1 MKTFFQVAALALLAG
16 AMTVQAVKF
25 CSPQQ
30 PDMGWL
36 SDNAET
42 LLFAQY
48 LRQEAASDP
57 DSPWNTLTKS
67 QEFQDKLAA
76 LRARLSPKVEDNCVP
91 LSVNDRLEALESRP
105 VADEDVPVD
114 GEVSAKR
121 INRLEQELRKHR
133 AVLLRFR
140 QGAYK
145 TPETRTIEYPEPY
158 ERKSNWNQSIAL
170 ETFYKSSFTAKVIRL
185 SIWLTKNFELK

>member
-16 AMTVQAVKF
+16 AVTVHAVKF

-30 PDMGWL
+30 PDMEWV

-48 LRQEAASDP
+48 LHKEAASDP
-57 DSPWNTLTKS
+57 DSAWNTLTKTP
-67 QEFQDKLAA
+67 EFQDKLAA
-76 LRARLSPKVEDNCVP
+76 LRGRLSPKVEENCVA
-91 LSVNDRLEALESRP
+91 LSVNERLDALESRP

-114 GEVSAKR
+114 GEVSAQR

-140 QGAYK
+140 QGVYK

-158 ERKSNWNQSIAL
+158 ERKCN
-170 ETFYKSSFTAKVIRL
+170 VIGTSR
-185 SIWLTKNFELK
+185 